1 MIGRVLIVVAA
12 SMAALFAVPAVAG
25 AAPGYPVVTAPAT
38 VSASTV
44 DAGGAV
50 TFGGG
55 GFAADSPVSVDVTY
69 LSGGTGQSA
78 PIATRIVQTGR
89 ADASGVFTARVR
101 LTAPG
106 VAQLTVTGDKPDFS
120 TLQLTAVV
128 TVLRSGSGSGTSGSG
143 TSGSGT
149 SGSGTSGSGTSGSG
163 TSGSGTSGSGTSGS
177 GTSGSGT
184 SGSGTSGS
192 DGNSTAVVAAGSS
205 SSLPVTGA
213 GNLGMELW
221 LAGGLAALGAAFVSV
236 SVARRRTR
244 A

>member
-1 MIGRVLIVVAA
+1 
-12 SMAALFAVPAVAG
+12 
-25 AAPGYPVVTAPAT
+25 
-38 VSASTV
+38 
-44 DAGGAV
+44 
-50 TFGGG
+50 
-55 GFAADSPVSVDVTY
+55 
-69 LSGGTGQSA
+69 
-78 PIATRIVQTGR
+78 
-89 ADASGVFTARVR
+89 
-101 LTAPG
+101 
-106 VAQLTVTGDKPDFS
+106 VTGDKPDFS

-128 TVLRSGSGSGTSGSG
+128 TVLRSG
-143 TSGSGT
+143 
-149 SGSGTSGSGTSGSG
+149 
-163 TSGSGTSGSGTSGS
+163 SGSGTSGS

>member
-55 GFAADSPVSVDVTY
+55 GFAADSPVTVDVTY

-106 VAQLTVTGDKPDFS
+106 VAQLMVTGDKPDFS

-128 TVLRSGSGSGTSGSG
+128 TVLRSWSGSG

>member
-55 GFAADSPVSVDVTY
+55 GFAADSPVTADVTY

-106 VAQLTVTGDKPDFS
+106 VAQLMVTGDKPDFS

-149 SGSGTSGSGTSGSG
+149 SGASGA
-163 TSGSGTSGSGTSGS
+163 
-177 GTSGSGT
+177 
-184 SGSGTSGS
+184 SGS
-192 DGNSTAVVAAGSS
+192 DGNSAAVVAAGSS

-221 LAGGLAALGAAFVSV
+221 LAGGLAVLGAAFVSV

>member
-55 GFAADSPVSVDVTY
+55 GFAADSPVTVDVTY

-106 VAQLTVTGDKPDFS
+106 VAQLMVTGDKPDFS

-149 SGSGTSGSGTSGSG
+149 SGSGA
-163 TSGSGTSGSGTSGS
+163 
-177 GTSGSGT
+177 
-184 SGSGTSGS
+184 SGS
-192 DGNSTAVVAAGSS
+192 DGNSAAVVAAGSS

-221 LAGGLAALGAAFVSV
+221 LAGGLAALGVAFVSV